1 MIRYCLW
8 SSGLFKQQNHCKS
21 GALGKYWATPIRS
34 ASSYVL
40 PCYSVQHRVN
50 SVLNQNQ
57 LWPVS
62 KITKSIIKY
71 LAKKD

>member
-8 SSGLFKQQNHCKS
+8 SSGLFKQQNHCEI
-21 GALGKYWATPIRS
+21 GALGKYWAPPIRS

-40 PCYSVQHRVN
+40 PGYSVQHGVN

-57 LWPVS
+57 LSPVS
-62 KITKSIIKY
+62 KTPKSIIKY